1 MKPHRS
7 SWSLVFDAPR
17 ASARIY
23 RNAPR
28 KAESSFEPRVFAT
41 VPKALVAAK
50 KNAERRAV
58 ATEEA
63 SEHAT
68 IPLPFPISRVEKG
81 ALEPL
86 RGATER
92 EVDELLEGLE
102 SPRPRTNRT
111 SPKFRRSALILPPT
125 RASSKSAESAELGP
139 SVHIHAMTRPSI
151 ARHETL
157 LDKVIVVRESG
168 ATPRRRRR
176 DLDTTVAIPRVEQVR
191 ARKWLGFARFVFFLG
206 LLVAVAA
213 LAFVAGRS

>member
-7 SWSLVFDAPR
+7 SWSLVFDGPR

-28 KAESSFEPRVFAT
+28 KAEPLSEPRIYAA
-41 VPKALVAAK
+41 VPKALMAAR

-58 ATEEA
+58 ASEDA
-63 SEHAT
+63 NEHAT
-68 IPLPFPISRVEKG
+68 IPLPLPSLRIEKG
-81 ALEPL
+81 SLEPL

-102 SPRPRTNRT
+102 SPRPRPNRV

-125 RASSKSAESAELGP
+125 RASSESPETADIGP
-139 SVHIHAMTRPSI
+139 SVHLHAMTRPSI

-157 LDKVIVVRESG
+157 LDKVIVVHESG
-168 ATPRRRRR
+168 VTPRRRRR
-176 DLDTTVAIPRVEQVR
+176 DLDTTVTIPRVDHVR
-191 ARKWLGFARFVFFLG
+191 ARQWLGFARSVFFLG
-206 LLVAVAA
+206 LLFAVAA
-213 LAFVAGRS
+213 IAFAAGRS